1 MRLGIYGGA
10 FSPPHK
16 GHTAAAKYFL
26 SAAKLDKLL
35 IMPSLISPHKPTS
48 KDDDPQKRIK
58 MLQLSFEDEP
68 KIKISDYEIQ
78 KGGVSYTYL
87 TLKHFKENGDTICFL
102 VGSDMFLSLDSWREP
117 AEIFANA
124 EIWCLTR
131 TGTDTAELNA
141 KKREYKEKFGAECY
155 VCENEAVVVSST
167 DVRRLLRQGKDSS
180 EYLPDSVYRYIKEND
195 LYGVKNAE
203 IKEYIYNNLSKD
215 RYEHSTGVADTA
227 EELADALG
235 LPDADKAKLIRAGLC
250 HDISKE
256 LSIEE
261 QFDLVKEAGIEPV
274 PDYYTVPVTLHQL
287 SGAVLAEKLFHIDK
301 DVFNMIQYHCT
312 GSPGMNLCEKIL
324 FLADFIEPKR
334 EYEACRTL
342 RAEMFSDKI
351 TEERINKIFVK
362 CCERQLKHLQ
372 EKGRPAH
379 SLTRLTYDTE
389 VNKMAEEKKLDLTN
403 ANSKDT
409 AEEAKRILDEKL
421 AKNIEIIPVRDKT
434 VVTDFFVIANATSTT
449 HVKALADEVEYKL
462 GEAGLKPLHTDGVP
476 GGEWFVLDYG
486 AVIIHIFTGNAR
498 EFYKLD
504 RLWQDKAPSDS
515 IGEEEK

>member
-1 MRLGIYGGA
+1 MRTGIYGGA

-16 GHTAAAKYFL
+16 GHIAAAKYFL
-26 SAAKLDKLL
+26 KAAKLDRLL
-35 IMPSLISPHKPTS
+35 IMPSLISPHKPTA

-68 KIKISDYEIQ
+68 KIEISDYEIQ

-87 TLKHFKENGDTICFL
+87 TLKHFKENGDTLCFL
-102 VGSDMFLSLDSWREP
+102 VGSDMFLTLDSWREP
-117 AEIFANA
+117 AQIFSLC
-124 EIWCLTR
+124 EVWCLSR
-131 TGTDTAELNA
+131 TGTDSDELNA
-141 KKREYKEKFGAECY
+141 KKREYEEKFSACCY
-155 VCENEAVVVSST
+155 VCENDVTVASST
-167 DVRRLLRQGKDSS
+167 DVRRLLRQGKDASG
-180 EYLPDSVYRYIKEND
+180 YLPDRVYGYIKEND
-195 LYGVKNAE
+195 LYGSKNAE
-203 IKEYIYNNLSKD
+203 IKEYIYNNLSKK
-215 RYEHSTGVADTA
+215 RYEHSIGVAETA
-227 EELADALG
+227 EDLADALG
-235 LPDADKAKLIRAGLC
+235 LPDADTAKLIRAGLC

-256 LSIEE
+256 LSIQE
-261 QFDLVKEAGIEPV
+261 QLTLVKEAGTELL

-287 SGAVLAEKLFHIDK
+287 AGAVLAEKLFDIDK

-312 GSPGMNLCEKIL
+312 GAPGMSLCDKIL
-324 FLADFIEPKR
+324 FLSDFIEPDR
-334 EYEACRTL
+334 EYEDCKAL
-342 RAEMFSDKI
+342 RAETFSDKV
-351 TEERINKIFVK
+351 TTERINNLFIE
-362 CCERQLKHLQ
+362 CCGRQLKHLE
-372 EKGRPAH
+372 EKGYPAH

-486 AVIIHIFTGNAR
+486 AVIVHIFTGAAR

-504 RLWQDKAPSDS
+504 RLWQDKAP
-515 IGEEEK
+515 IENAEE